1 MKIRHRISAVLSGTL
16 HIDELD
22 KSERSFIAKYIFI
35 EATKI
40 LQVRTKEERIK
51 FLNKVP
57 ELLRPI
63 IKKEVQEKWMTRITR

>member
-1 MKIRHRISAVLSGTL
+1 MIKIRHRISAVLNGTL

-22 KSERSFIAKYIFI
+22 SAERSFISKYIFI

-51 FLNKVP
+51 LLNKAP

-63 IKKEVQEKWMTRITR
+63 IKKEVERLWKQN